1 MARQLKI
8 LQDKKQKKRQLKL
21 RDLAP
26 RKEAKGGTSKSPKR
40 AGDSK
45 SPIPKS
51 LKDFLQRD
59 SRRID

>member
-8 LQDKKQKKRQLKL
+8 LPDKTPMKRQLKL

-26 RKEAKGGTSKSPKR
+26 RKEAKGATSKSPKR
-40 AGDSK
+40 VGDSK
-45 SPIPKS
+45 SAIPKS
-51 LKDFLQRD
+51 LEEFLQRD